1 MLVSKQAEGGLN
13 VLFCNFLF
21 FYKLEHFFSLIQKHH
36 LPTSLVLKVNDIA
49 GIIQCLFMSS
59 PSMNYY
65 KSFVRE
71 VYNT

>member
-1 MLVSKQAEGGLN
+1 MLVSKQGEGGLN

-21 FYKLEHFFSLIQKHH
+21 FKKLDLFSLSQKHH
-36 LPTSLVLKVNDIA
+36 LSTSLVLKVNDIA

-65 KSFVRE
+65 KSFVR
-71 VYNT
+71 